1 MLITIYDK
9 TGRKRATVSPS
20 DSSTQT
26 KEIQGDN
33 VLSLSFTTYEHIDLD
48 VDDYVEFEGERYWQ
62 TERYRPKQKSER
74 EWEYDLKLYG
84 VESMIKRLLVIKT
97 VDGEDEPVFTLTA
110 PPREHVA
117 MIVRCM
123 NNGMGNITDWKTGQ
137 VDGTENIVI
146 DYFGKYCDEALK
158 EIAEKVGVEWWVEGQ
173 TVNVC
178 RCEHGEQIALGYRKG
193 LLGLEA
199 DKADNVKFYTRLYPV
214 GSSRN
219 IDPDKYGFSRLQLP
233 DGKKYVEINADKYGR
248 VDHYEQDAFA
258 GIYPRRIGKVS
269 EVRFE
274 EKTGEDGKPFKIY
287 YFKDDDL
294 AFDPNDYELG
304 GMVKRVSFQE
314 GSELAGLGDEDDGTY
329 YFEVNFDSD
338 TREFEIITIWPY
350 DDDTQLPGDMLI
362 PKKGDGYI
370 LWNIRMPDEYY
381 RLAEEEFL
389 TAVETY
395 NEENALDVSVFKSS
409 TDHVWIE
416 DSEVDLFIGR
426 RVRLESEEYF
436 PETGYR
442 ESRITKITRKVNLP
456 SSMDIEIGDALSR
469 TSMQKMNAELT
480 DTKNYAKAIGDS
492 ISLPDIIRT
501 QDNTKPTDN
510 NIFSAKKTLDEALSR
525 KRPDTASKL
534 ICFLEGA
541 EFGSYVA
548 GYGGAK
554 IDASGDTEVGALT
567 VRKSADVGTELA
579 VGKKLTIGEY
589 IPGATG
595 GVFYV
600 DTRGEA
606 HIETSTITVN
616 KKMTVKEVE
625 IQEQTWV
632 GGAQINSPA
641 SMRCYSVET
650 IDGGWRCYF
659 LAADDDAE
667 IKNEFRVG
675 DLARCQVFN
684 LIDADNGVATQAIS
698 EDDTAAGWEYGKGWQ
713 YGLGWRQGE
722 AESGAITN
730 RYYWRR
736 VIGVS
741 ETPITNDKGD
751 SLHYIDLSSKEGE
764 FDPDSTS
771 EPMAGDRI
779 ITVGNDT
786 DSTRANVIIA
796 SSYGEGSPYLYQYQG
811 INTFSLSAD
820 KLKTRISPYGNKFT
834 GQFFIEASSGDSES
848 LTDYIKN
855 NIPGQENVYSL
866 RPSAK
871 DVMVFHRTDS
881 EGNLIT
887 SFTNNPIRCFVD
899 ENFGTSKYEWYYCKN
914 LPTGVSVRYRTIE
927 YDTTMGTYKYSSVEN
942 YTGQLIYAT
951 EEMRYIVFYL
961 YINGSNVEEL
971 QIPIQTDTTSLDS
984 EYRATLEVTEEKIT
998 AQATKTNAL
1007 ETRTAQLQITANQL
1021 STKVGRVS
1029 ANLVPIGKQVWSAY
1043 HQSLVL
1049 TNTPENGGF
1058 IAEQDEHFQYPAI
1071 SLPADSNVPADE
1083 IFPQWH
1089 TIRCK
1094 IDSSKFKP
1102 DTDYILSADVWF
1114 QDEEEESEITQNKLA
1129 FRVGVVNATQQIV
1142 LCPFQAPRESFNYN
1156 AADPF
1161 PRTFLLHTAKTIP
1174 TAQMYLTFVFQDWV
1188 DRVNPVRFECTYIK
1202 LEEGT
1207 IATSWVPADK
1217 DLESAIEQQAGQIAM
1232 SVKVDGEERAG
1243 LTLDEQEGITL
1254 QADKVK
1260 ILNGDTLTAMFTNG
1274 ILNANLLEVTK
1285 LATKA
1290 DGRTRVTIGE
1300 FEDAFIRFYH
1310 TDGVT
1315 VALKLGLDYVS
1326 LNSGIS
1332 SASDTSN
1339 EGIAT
1344 TAIVDGSITI
1354 TPSLTNTKPCVAQVF
1369 DENGQLT
1376 WVLFLTGP
1384 VTPDTQP
1391 YSWRSYSLT
1400 PASAATTAA
1409 INSKQTLKSVEYWQF
1424 KTTGSN
1430 AVEPYKNYNN
1440 YLFTKKISDSEFNSN
1455 PSAYFVPNG
1464 TYYAPEPQMELASI
1478 SGSTTVWKRKVYTIT
1493 NGVLKQGTSI
1503 TVN

>member
-480 DTKNYAKAIGDS
+480 DTKNYAKAMGDS

-1290 DGRTRVTIGE
+1290 DGRTRVTIG
-1300 FEDAFIRFYH
+1300 
-1310 TDGVT
+1310 
-1315 VALKLGLDYVS
+1315 
-1326 LNSGIS
+1326 
-1332 SASDTSN
+1332 DT
-1339 EGIAT
+1339 
-1344 TAIVDGSITI
+1344 
-1354 TPSLTNTKPCVAQVF
+1354 
-1369 DENGQLT
+1369 
-1376 WVLFLTGP
+1376 FLP
-1384 VTPDTQP
+1384 HR
-1391 YSWRSYSLT
+1391 WCNR
-1400 PASAATTAA
+1400 
-1409 INSKQTLKSVEYWQF
+1409 SVE
-1424 KTTGSN
+1424 TR
-1430 AVEPYKNYNN
+1430 AR
-1440 YLFTKKISDSEFNSN
+1440 LC
-1455 PSAYFVPNG
+1455 
-1464 TYYAPEPQMELASI
+1464 
-1478 SGSTTVWKRKVYTIT
+1478 
-1493 NGVLKQGTSI
+1493 
-1503 TVN
+1503 